1 MNTFLSALKARRTCY
16 RIGSGS
22 PIDDSR
28 ISGLVKEAIS
38 VTPSAFNMQSTR
50 AVLLFGAEHEK
61 AVEDR
66 IGVAARHRAS
76 GRLRRN

>member
-28 ISGLVKEAIS
+28 ISGLVKEAVS
-38 VTPSAFNMQSTR
+38 VTPSAFNMQSSR
-50 AVLLFGAEHEK
+50 AVLLFAL
-61 AVEDR
+61 EDR
-66 IGVAARHRAS
+66 AGIAARHRAS